1 MTDICCHV
9 LQELSCCVEATFRI
23 SSFEGVVEVLSLC
36 PHVEVLGP
44 PDLRAEIADRMQRT
58 ARLYEGLGTRL

>member
-1 MTDICCHV
+1 MYCRNCHGA
-9 LQELSCCVEATFRI
+9 SKPRSSVE
-23 SSFEGVVEVLSLC
+23 GVVVEVLSLC
-36 PHVEVLGP
+36 PHVEVLQP